1 MFFITTDI
9 KGVKGK
15 ICVFYKISFSDEKFE
30 KYLLELAYQK
40 VTIHLEIKNQHFH
53 LFSRNKGAKII
64 FSDSLLTKDQ
74 DCLEDYILSGTTF
87 SFSEMEEALE
97 FAKNVRK
104 ATISYLRKQE
114 KKYKWKCRQINWSTY
129 VKAKFML

>member
-15 ICVFYKISFSDEKFE
+15 ISVFYKISFSNEKFK

-40 VTIHLEIKNQHFH
+40 VTIHLEIKRQHFP
-53 LFSRNKGAKII
+53 LFGRNKRTKII
-64 FSDSLLTKDQ
+64 FSDSLLIKSQ
-74 DCLEDYILSGTTF
+74 DCLEDYILVGTTF
-87 SFSEMEEALE
+87 TFTEMEEALE

-114 KKYKWKCRQINWSTY
+114 KRFKWKCRQINWSTY
-129 VKAKFML
+129 LKEKFML